1 MAKELQLA
9 ALRVFVFL
17 SCLMQDP
24 LERRTGDKGWLDA
37 DGYLYLSGR
46 FKEYCNVFTC

>member
-9 ALRVFVFL
+9 ALRVIAML
-17 SCLMQDP
+17 SCFMQEP
-24 LERRTGDKGWLDA
+24 FGRRTGDKGWLDA

-46 FKEYCNVFTC
+46 FKESCHVLS